1 MRHAIHAFV
10 LLILLIST
18 IAYGQGAHSL
28 YQQSKK
34 AYGTNMDSVPIY
46 LEQAIKLAEAEKN
59 DTTKYS
65 AYIDLINYYGVT
77 TNHPL
82 GDSVFLIAD
91 KEITESKIKGRLYV
105 AYGYFNKELAN
116 YKKAQTY
123 LLKAY
128 DIGSQLNDLFILCGS
143 TLNISRV
150 YKAQNLFDLA
160 IEYSE
165 KSLEYAKKGKFFDR
179 LEVCY
184 NQLASLHKALQ
195 NYHEAERYY
204 FMVRDIVQANGD
216 KWGLIVLNN
225 NMGNMYTSW
234 NKVFEAENLYKKNLI
249 LSKET
254 NNVEMYYYTFFE
266 LSNLYY
272 LDKDFNKSK
281 ENIIEALKGLKH
293 LQNNLD
299 LHDIYWHAYR
309 VFEADKDY
317 ETALD
322 YHKKWKTL
330 QDTIFKMNTDK
341 LLFEI
346 EAKYRNKEKQRQIVD
361 LNEQNKEQK
370 GQIDNRNMILIFSL
384 IFILAIT
391 VSLIFLWRLHSNLK
405 ITKQNLEVKNIQI
418 EEQRK
423 EIIDSIN
430 YAKRIQY
437 TLLAHNEFLNQNLK
451 EHFVLFKPKDIVS
464 GDFYWAVKKGNKF
477 YLAVCDSTGHGVP
490 GAFMSL
496 LNISFLN
503 EAINERNFARPDEIF
518 NQVREKLIEHVSKEG
533 QQDGFDGV
541 LICIDKATSEI
552 TYAAANNTLVL
563 ISGSTIKEL
572 PFDRMPVGLGQRET
586 PFSLYNLEYKKDD
599 MIYVYTDGFAD
610 QFGGE
615 KGKKFKY
622 KKLNELLVSIQKSNV
637 IEQKEK
643 LDSVFENWRGQL
655 EQVDDVCVIGIR
667 I

>member
-1 MRHAIHAFV
+1 MIRIIKA
-10 LLILLIST
+10 ILLFMFFVRG
-18 IAYGQGAHSL
+18 IAFGQNAYTL

-34 AYGTNMDSVPIY
+34 AYGTDMDSVPIY
-46 LEQAIKLAEAEKN
+46 LKKAIQLAISEKN
-59 DTTKYS
+59 DSTKYS
-65 AYIDLINYYGVT
+65 SYIDLINYYGVT
-77 TNHPL
+77 TNHL
-82 GDSVFLIAD
+82 EGDSLFAIAD
-91 KEITESKIKGRLYV
+91 KEITEPKLKGRLYV

-128 DIGSQLNDLFILCGS
+128 DIGNKLNDLFVLCGS

-165 KSLEYAKKGKFFDR
+165 KSLEYAKKGKFVDR

-254 NNVEMYYYTFFE
+254 NNDEMYYYSFFE

-272 LDKDFNKSK
+272 LDKNYQKSK

-317 ETALD
+317 QTALD

-341 LLFEI
+341 LLFEV

-361 LNEQNKEQK
+361 LNEQNKEQQ
-370 GQIDNRNMILIFSL
+370 GQIDSRNMILIFSL
-384 IFILAIT
+384 LFIIAIT
-391 VSLIFLWRLHSNLK
+391 ISLVFLWRLHSNLK
-405 ITKQNLEVKNIQI
+405 ITKQNLEIKNLQI
-418 EEQRK
+418 EEQQK

-437 TLLAHNEFLNQNLK
+437 TLLAHDEFLKENLK

-464 GDFYWAVKKGNKF
+464 GDFYWAVKKGHKF

-503 EAINERNFARPDEIF
+503 EAINERNIEKPNEIF
-518 NQVREKLIEHVSKEG
+518 EHVRQKLIENVSKEG

-541 LICIDKATSEI
+541 LLCMDSITSEI
-552 TYAAANNTLVL
+552 TYAAANNAVL
-563 ISGSTIKEL
+563 LMSANSITEL
-572 PFDRMPVGLGQRET
+572 PFDRMPVGIGQRQEH
-586 PFSLYNLEYKKDD
+586 FQLYNLNYKKGE

-615 KGKKFKY
+615 RGKKFKY
-622 KKLNELLVSIQKSNV
+622 KQLNELLYSIKESSPH
-637 IEQKEK
+637 IQKEK
-643 LDSVFENWRGQL
+643 LSEVFENWRGNL
-655 EQVDDVCVIGIR
+655 EQVDDVCIIGIR
-667 I
+667 V